1 MRDHLSVGH
10 FDAIAPRYA
19 GSTGGLDALYDAVR
33 PELDR
38 LLAGRD
44 VLDVGGGGAAAYDP
58 AKPRSVTMLDVSA
71 RMLERAPAGVR
82 TVLADARDM
91 RPCADAAYDAALFS
105 LSAHHIA
112 ARAPAETDDGLRA
125 AFAEAWRVLRPGGLL
140 LVYEPV
146 LGPVLHAAGRAAFPL
161 VRAALSSIGA
171 PMVHFQSRA
180 SLRRL
185 LESAC
190 GAPVSVS
197 RMPATGWSDPLGG
210 VLPGVVRMPLALYP
224 TRFDLFRAE
233 KPRG

>member
-1 MRDHLSVGH
+1 MHDHLSVGH
-10 FDAIAPRYA
+10 FDSIAHRYA

-44 VLDVGGGGAAAYDP
+44 LLDVGGGGSPAYDP
-58 AKPRSVTMLDVSA
+58 AGPRSVTMLDVSA

-82 TVLADARDM
+82 TILADARDM
-91 RPCADAAYDAALFS
+91 TPCADASYDAALFS

-112 ARAPAETDDGLRA
+112 SHAAGETDDGLRA
-125 AFAEAWRVLRPGGLL
+125 AFAEGWRVLRPGGLL

-180 SLRRL
+180 SLRGL
-185 LESAC
+185 LETVC
-190 GAPVSVS
+190 GTPVAVS
-197 RMPATGWSDPLGG
+197 RMPVKGWSDPLGG

-224 TRFDLFRAE
+224 TRFELFRAE

>member
-1 MRDHLSVGH
+1 MHDHLSVGH
-10 FDAIAPRYA
+10 FDSIAHRYA
-19 GSTGGLDALYDAVR
+19 GANGGLDALYDAVR

-58 AKPRSVTMLDVSA
+58 AGPRSVTMLDVSA

-82 TVLADARDM
+82 TILADARDM
-91 RPCADAAYDAALFS
+91 RPCADASYDAALFS

-112 ARAPAETDDGLRA
+112 SHAPEETDAGLRA
-125 AFAEAWRVLRPGGLL
+125 AFAEGWRVLRPGGLL

-180 SLRRL
+180 SL
-185 LESAC
+185 SALIADAT
-190 GAPVSVS
+190 GARPSVTRAPV
-197 RMPATGWSDPLGG
+197 AGWSDPLGG
-210 VLPGVVRMPLALYP
+210 VLPGVVRLPLALYP